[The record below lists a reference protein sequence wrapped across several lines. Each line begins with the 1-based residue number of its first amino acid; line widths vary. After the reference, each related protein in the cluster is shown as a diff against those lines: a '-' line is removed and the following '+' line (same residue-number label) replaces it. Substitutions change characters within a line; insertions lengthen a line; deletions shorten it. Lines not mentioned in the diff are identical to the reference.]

1 MSNTEVETWWAEI
14 DGSGKYMVAGG
25 GLGNGNA
32 YANIEEDNGNWW
44 YVEYG
49 KNPSRRYLGNKF
61 VWVEKRK
68 GCPNEG
74 SFKIETDMFKS
85 DSEDEDEDEESS
97 ESEDEENT
105 HINKMDYKQMYEQM
119 KEENKKLKAEIVEQK
134 ELDEWVYGELRKE
147 KDEWVNKLNIEIN
160 KVIKLEGE
168 NKELKEE
175 MKWRMWGENMKGA
188 DYDIENDEDAWDCV
202 VMEHGFTETEMKQLL
217 KYYPRPVLSDSDTED
232 EVRGVCY
239 SCEKEGK
246 FIGKEGDDWL
256 CEECC

>member
-1 MSNTEVETWWAEI
+1 
-14 DGSGKYMVAGG
+14 
-25 GLGNGNA
+25 
-32 YANIEEDNGNWW
+32 
-44 YVEYG
+44 
-49 KNPSRRYLGNKF
+49 
-61 VWVEKRK
+61 
-68 GCPNEG
+68 
-74 SFKIETDMFKS
+74 
-85 DSEDEDEDEESS
+85 
-97 ESEDEENT
+97 
-105 HINKMDYKQMYEQM
+105 MDYKQMYEQM
-119 KEENKKLKAEIVEQK
+119 KE
-134 ELDEWVYGELRKE
+134 
-147 KDEWVNKLNIEIN
+147 
-160 KVIKLEGE
+160 E